1 MVTSLYSIPRKRL
14 SSSSLILCS
23 KRIQTR
29 LFKQLLGLI
38 GTDKHKSPPRSKL
51 RKSMKIAARV
61 KLMNRPERSSRSSM
75 CTRLI
80 SSVLRACQ
88 LSEESI

>member
-1 MVTSLYSIPRKRL
+1 MVTSLYSMPRKRL

-23 KRIQTR
+23 KIIQTR
-29 LFKQLLGLI
+29 LI
-38 GTDKHKSPPRSKL
+38 GTDKHKSPPKSKL

-75 CTRLI
+75 CTRLT